1 MLHRGQYSVD
11 GEEKI
16 ELKNQFSFRNIFSS
30 LLGISADYSKGDK
43 FIAWIL
49 FIQSFIWS
57 FLVTFVGVVI
67 WNIFSPW
74 PLAWW
79 GYYFFITIIAVP
91 LVFSII
97 SVFWFGIG
105 GVLGLRQLFRDLQ
118 TREINPLDNGQ
129 VEGNVSLADK
139 AKFASIEENSNK

>member
-1 MLHRGQYSVD
+1 M
-11 GEEKI
+11 
-16 ELKNQFSFRNIFSS
+16 
-30 LLGISADYSKGDK
+30 
-43 FIAWIL
+43 

-79 GYYFFITIIAVP
+79 GHYFFITIIAVP

-105 GVLGLRQLFRDLQ
+105 GVMGLIQLFRDLEK
-118 TREINPLDNGQ
+118 REIDPLDNGQ